1 MNKFLSQ
8 LTPEDQTVSD
18 ILQSNA
24 QSIQVTPQFQSNLE
38 ARLKQAHPAN
48 KQPSQDSR
56 IKILPAIGWA
66 ILAISAFLVLN
77 WAIRALIPNL
87 QPAAGETAI
96 PTATEVSSF
105 PNPAIEATPLPA
117 GNGYDWRGMTLYL
130 DAVLPENPAEANV
143 YQLQPE
149 QPASLESVRALA
161 EQFGLNG
168 NVYEAPSEL
177 GNSDNPDFIVVA
189 GNQHL
194 RVRSNLYFSYYP
206 DYTRW
211 ATGNVFGKIPD
222 QDTAEELIGAFL
234 RTHGFDF
241 AYKVQLSEFYT
252 GYYALPLTPDGFAI
266 QHEHFNLAGFL
277 FRFDDTGIIAV
288 EASLMD
294 YTSAGTFEII
304 PAESAF
310 QKILDPNAM
319 YGIREGMHSAHT
331 PVQAW
336 YRTWPRNQTITLYGW
351 INTFKSQDGGA
362 PLVTLDG
369 YTVTG
374 NLAGISESMENTF
387 IAASGQFQ
395 TVDGRE
401 IFNIE
406 NWQVYEGADDGLQ
419 GTIQRDGDQVVITT
433 FEGLRLTLPD
443 VPPDLPLPIEN
454 AYALGIIHIEKFEF
468 DWKSIDTRMQGGGG
482 GGGGGGGSGFYKP
495 NLTGTPVPL
504 PTAQAPQATGPG
516 TGEYIVQE
524 GDTLSAIAES
534 YGITVDELMQAN
546 GLNEAIIFVG
556 QTLLIPGAQEE
567 TSLVGQRIDSQRGM
581 LTVTIASKLDGSQ
594 SVDYRLQVDERE
606 NRYQLMKLE
615 GDDLDELQTRN
626 NLPIDIWG
634 TVERYDTG
642 LGMSIPVVNVER
654 FEIPY
659 PDLQYQIFKGTQSII
674 TVQGETITLFT
685 TEDGQT
691 YAQANGYGDLIGLEG
706 DQVLME
712 AVVLPD
718 ETIADYPVLQVVSAS
733 MAVNPKNGQPVELE
747 ITANKPYIIEE
758 TERPE
763 TPANL
768 TATIES
774 VELVYFTPNQRY
786 KISDPSSGP
795 VYIQPVWRFQGHYW
809 DGSEFEIL
817 VQALKDEFL
826 LPEIETIEPPG

>member
-1 MNKFLSQ
+1 MKFLSQ
-8 LTPEDQTVSD
+8 LPPEDQTVSD

-38 ARLKQAHPAN
+38 ARLKQAHLEN

-66 ILAISAFLVLN
+66 ILAIGAFLVLN
-77 WAIRALIPNL
+77 WAIRGLIPNL

-96 PTATEVSSF
+96 PTSTEVSSF
-105 PNPAIEATPLPA
+105 PDPAIEATPLPA
-117 GNGYDWRGMTLYL
+117 GDGYDWRGMTLYL

-149 QPASLESVRALA
+149 QPASPESVRALA

-189 GNQHL
+189 GNQRL

-206 DYTRW
+206 DYPRW
-211 ATGNVFGKIPD
+211 FSNNVSARKTE
-222 QDTAEELIGAFL
+222 QSTAEIVIDEFL
-234 RTHGFDF
+234 HSHGFSFD
-241 AYKVQLSEFYT
+241 YKLEYSELYSGFHV
-252 GYYALPLTPDGFAI
+252 LPLTPEGLVIRHNQFGAAGLLFQFDGDDIVGMEA
-266 QHEHFNLAGFL
+266 NLVDYFPVDN
-277 FRFDDTGIIAV
+277 FGIISAE
-288 EASLMD
+288 EALHKMLD
-294 YTSAGTFEII
+294 LNTSVGV
-304 PAESAF
+304 
-310 QKILDPNAM
+310 
-319 YGIREGMHSAHT
+319 REGVHS
-331 PVQAW
+331 PFPIIQSW
-336 YRTWPRNQTITLYGW
+336 YRLRPENQTITIWGW
-351 INTFKSQDGGA
+351 ITSFKSAQGGA
-362 PLVTLDG
+362 PLVTFDG
-369 YTVTG
+369 HQAIG
-374 NLAGISESMENTF
+374 NLSGLAEITPNTF
-387 IAASGQFQ
+387 IEALGKFQ
-395 TVDGRE
+395 TVDGRTT
-401 IFNIE
+401 FNIE
-406 NWQVYEGADDGLQ
+406 SWQIYDGFEEGLPGNID
-419 GTIQRDGDQVVITT
+419 RDGEQVALFT
-433 FEGLRLTLPD
+433 FDGRKLILPD
-443 VPPDLPLPIEN
+443 VPDDFPLPMEN
-454 AYALGIIHIEKFEF
+454 AFVLGVMHNNVFE
-468 DWKSIDTRMQGGGG
+468 WKSIDNRPLSGG

-524 GDTLSAIAES
+524 GDTLSAIAELH
-534 YGITVDELMQAN
+534 GITVDELMQAN
-546 GLNEAIIFVG
+546 GLNETTIFVG

-581 LTVTIASKLDGSQ
+581 LTVTITNKLDGSQ
-594 SVDYRLQVDERE
+594 SVDYRLQVEERE
-606 NRYQLMKLE
+606 NRYQIMKLE
-615 GDDLDELQTRN
+615 GDGLDELQTRN

-634 TVERYDTG
+634 TVERYDTD

-691 YAQANGYGDLIGLEG
+691 YAQANGYGDLIGHEG

-733 MAVNPKNGQPVELE
+733 MAVNPKNGQPVEFE
-747 ITANKPYIIEE
+747 VTANKPYIMEE

-763 TPANL
+763 TPADL
-768 TATIES
+768 TATIEG
-774 VELVYFTPNQRY
+774 VELVYFAPNQRY
-786 KISDPSSGP
+786 KISDLSSGP